1 MSTTDRS
8 ARRPARRPTMNRR
21 RRREAAA
28 EAEGIAPPDPVRT
41 ALGIARQYTN
51 GPRSV
56 FTVREFRPVIGRRR
70 RGLFVTFEGI
80 EGSGKST
87 QVARV
92 ARALGSLGV
101 PVLATREPGGTAVGL
116 ALRDVLLGWSGG
128 LDAEAELLLMFADRR
143 QHLAETV
150 EPALA
155 EGRVVLSDRY
165 TDASRAYQ
173 GAGRGVG
180 EGTVD
185 ALHRRFCRREPD
197 VTYLLDCPVETA
209 LARVAR
215 RGNGLKDR
223 FESEDL
229 AFHRRVRTAYRRRA
243 RTERG
248 RFVLLDARLTPDEVF
263 GRIWKDLVRRL
274 AEKGFLPRGACR

>member
-1 MSTTDRS
+1 M
-8 ARRPARRPTMNRR
+8 
-21 RRREAAA
+21 
-28 EAEGIAPPDPVRT
+28 
-41 ALGIARQYTN
+41 ALGISRQYTN
-51 GPRSV
+51 GSCPA
-56 FTVREFRPVIGRRR
+56 FGVRESRAVIGLGR

-92 ARALGSLGV
+92 ARTLAGLGV
-101 PVLATREPGGTAVGL
+101 PALATREPGGTTVGL
-116 ALRDVLLGWSGG
+116 ALRDVLLGWSGR
-128 LDAEAELLLMFADRR
+128 LDPAAELLLMFADRR
-143 QHLAETV
+143 QHLSETI

-173 GAGRGVG
+173 GSGRGLG
-180 EGTVD
+180 EKAVD
-185 ALHRRFCRREPD
+185 ALHRRFCRRVPD

-215 RGNGLKDR
+215 RGSGRKDR

-229 AFHRRVRTAYRRRA
+229 AFHRRVRAAYRRRA
-243 RTERG
+243 RLEPR
-248 RFVLLDARLTPDEVF
+248 RFVVLDARRSQGEVF
-263 GRIWKDLVRRL
+263 AALWRDLSRRL
-274 AEKGFLPRGACR
+274 AAQGLLPRGEPR

>member
-1 MSTTDRS
+1 MSPPRS
-8 ARRPARRPTMNRR
+8 PAAKRTLRRDT
-21 RRREAAA
+21 
-28 EAEGIAPPDPVRT
+28 ISLPDPVRT

-51 GPRSV
+51 GSS
-56 FTVREFRPVIGRRR
+56 TLIGVRESRAVIGRGR

-92 ARALGSLGV
+92 ARALAGLGV
-101 PVLATREPGGTAVGL
+101 PALATREPGGTTVGL
-116 ALRDVLLGWSGG
+116 ALRDVLLGWSGRI
-128 LDAEAELLLMFADRR
+128 DPEAELLLMFADRR
-143 QHLAETV
+143 QHLAETI

-155 EGRVVLSDRY
+155 ERRVVLSDRY

-173 GAGRGVG
+173 GAGRGLG
-180 EGTVD
+180 DEAVD

-215 RGNGLKDR
+215 RGSGRKDR

-229 AFHRRVRTAYRRRA
+229 AFHRRVRAAYRRRA
-243 RTERG
+243 RLEPR
-248 RFVLLDARLTPDEVF
+248 RFVVLDARRSPDEVF
-263 GRIWKDLVRRL
+263 TALWNDLSHRL
-274 AEKGFLPRGACR
+274 AARGLLPHGAR